1 MKCCIYGGEC
11 FITFSALGKKKAKLE
26 ENLNENKLANVNE
39 NLGTYKTYAPYL
51 CLVLLHGVDRSF
63 VLLSC

>member
-11 FITFSALGKKKAKLE
+11 FITFSALKKKAKLE

-39 NLGTYKTYAPYL
+39 NLGTYKT
-51 CLVLLHGVDRSF
+51 
-63 VLLSC
+63 